1 MDWPHALRA
10 YRRRHGLTQ
19 ATLAETLNVDPTTVS
34 RWERGRDQPAL
45 CMLRRLRS
53 LVMPHTS
60 DVERALR
67 LLIDT
72 SDAIAVLYDNKYR
85 MIYSSARHRDLLRL
99 DASDLYGKP
108 FHKLQSE
115 AQAALLDSIGGPGG
129 WFRNGIVKMECTL
142 VRRAFER
149 APNPRAYAQQGT
161 AWTIREGLESPLVLG
176 IMREI
181 PLAEYKSPS
190 PVLVTTLDDPIE

>member
-1 MDWPHALRA
+1 MDWPQALKA

-19 ATLAETLNVDPTTVS
+19 ATLAERLNVDPTTVS

-45 CMLRRLRS
+45 SILRRLRS
-53 LVMPHTS
+53 LVMPQTT

-67 LLIDT
+67 MLIDT
-72 SDAIAVLYDNKYR
+72 SDAIVVLYDDKYR
-85 MIYSSARHRDLLRL
+85 MIYSSVRHRELLRL
-99 DASDLYGKP
+99 DASDLYGRP
-108 FHKLQSE
+108 FHKLQSQS
-115 AQAALLDSIGGPGG
+115 QAALVDAIGGPAG
-129 WFRNGIVKMECTL
+129 WFRNGIVKMECVL

-149 APNPRAYAQQGT
+149 APNPRAYAQQGA

-181 PLAEYKSPS
+181 PVAEYKALP
-190 PVLVTTLDDPIE
+190 PVLITTLDDPVA